1 MGRSPGFQWWQKRGK
16 QEEGGAWRDT
26 RAALS
31 GPSKPPP
38 PCPPG
43 SAGRLFLPEM
53 PRIPRPR
60 AAQRPRSAWRSPGEG
75 PGIAAAAGE
84 GRTQEARG
92 ARVMESRAGRTAQ
105 RSGWSVGV
113 AELRPGIGLNV
124 GNLVS
129 KEGAV
134 AEVVMRGELP
144 GGEHAPGCS
153 RLRAD

>member
-1 MGRSPGFQWWQKRGK
+1 MVTEAWEARRGRSL
-16 QEEGGAWRDT
+16 EGDT

-31 GPSKPPP
+31 GPSIPPP
-38 PCPPG
+38 PYPPG
-43 SAGRLFLPEM
+43 SAGGLFLPEM

-60 AAQRPRSAWRSPGEG
+60 AAQRPRSVRRSPGEG
-75 PGIAAAAGE
+75 PGIAAAARE
-84 GRTQEARG
+84 GRAQKARG

-134 AEVVMRGELP
+134 TEAVMGGELT
-144 GGEHAPGCS
+144 GGERALGCS
-153 RLRAD
+153 RL